1 MTMSAQ
7 TPPDAASPQVP
18 QVNDRKPGNR
28 NTLVIAVV
36 VIALGLMA
44 WAGIRNYQR
53 RKQEDAKLKELQAMV
68 VKLSPSDAAPGAPP
82 AASQPGDDTPPPN
95 PLAGKAAP
103 NFTLKDTTGKKV
115 TLAGY
120 KGKAVIIDFWAT
132 WCAPCK
138 VEIPWLEK
146 LHDQYAAQGLEIL
159 GVSEDDLDLD
169 DQAKL
174 LKEKKDIAD
183 SAARLHINYPVL
195 IDDNNVA
202 KPYGGIDALP
212 TTFFVD
218 RNGKVVATTVGLAD
232 RDEIEADIKKALG
245 SGAPPAG
252 GQS

>member
-7 TPPDAASPQVP
+7 TPPDAATP
-18 QVNDRKPGNR
+18 QVNDRKPGNLHA
-28 NTLVIAVV
+28 LVIAVV

-44 WAGIRNYQR
+44 WAGIKNYQR
-53 RKQEDAKLKELQAMV
+53 RKQDEAKLKEMQAMV
-68 VKLSPSDAAPGAPP
+68 VKLSPSDAPPGAPP
-82 AASQPGDDTPPPN
+82 PAAQPGDDTPDAN
-95 PLAGKAAP
+95 PLAGKSAP
-103 NFTLKDTTGKKV
+103 NFTLKDTSGKKV
-115 TLAGY
+115 SLAGY

-146 LHDQYAAQGLEIL
+146 LHDQYSAQGLEIL

-169 DQAKL
+169 DQTKL
-174 LKEKKDIAD
+174 LKEKQDIAN
-183 SAARLHINYPVL
+183 SAVRLRINYPVL
-195 IDDNNVA
+195 IDDSNVA

-212 TTFFVD
+212 TTFFVGRD
-218 RNGKVVATTVGLAD
+218 GKVVATTIGLAD
-232 RDEIEADIKKALG
+232 RDEIEANIKKALS